1 MKKIIYFIVLLLF
14 LGVGVYAG
22 QKAVSKENY
31 HYKCNRIIN
40 VAAITQCND
49 FDYRVISGSMSKQGC
64 YNAVYADLMPVC
76 MEQIQ
81 DGGAPLVIDVIAK
94 VANIKPTEL

>member
-1 MKKIIYFIVLLLF
+1 MKKLIYFVILLLF
-14 LGVGVYAG
+14 LGAGVYAG
-22 QKAVSKENY
+22 QKTVSKENY

-49 FDYRVISGSMSKQGC
+49 FDHRVISGSMSKQAC
-64 YNAVYADLMPVC
+64 YNAVYADLMPSC

-81 DGGAPLVIDVIAK
+81 DGGVPLIIEVIAK
-94 VANIKPTEL
+94 VANIEPAEL